1 MENNNEKLEPK
12 IKCGNIDTNILIPII
27 GGIIKIIYRYLILH
41 TDSSFINHPFVF
53 SSYSSLGMCL
63 ALIQFIKEPNLD
75 EKMEPDDKEKKKK
88 VKKGKILF
96 IFITIFLDFTQTIIS
111 TFFYK
116 KTKLNLWNFDI
127 IILGF
132 FCRLILKETLN
143 RHQFVSIGS
152 IFVLSLIINFIILKG
167 EQDIY
172 FNMLGFVNQI
182 IYYLEVVIHKLIL
195 DNFYTTPSEICFYEG
210 IFNLFLYLICLTI
223 FSNIEIPEEYNYI
236 FNDSLLDYNGKKYL
250 DNYTS
255 YYEKI
260 NIKEIFIAIG
270 FLILNGIFN
279 FITLKTIEIYT
290 PFHVLIIFIVG
301 EYEIILDGF
310 DSWKTYIILII
321 LCIIFL
327 MILIFNEIIELH
339 FCGLSDD
346 LKRILERKSTKEL
359 FESEDNETNID
370 DDDNNEKK
378 NELNNIGDDGN
389 NKNGKENELND
400 IGDDGNN
407 KNIKENELNNIKNN

>member
-1 MENNNEKLEPK
+1 ME
-12 IKCGNIDTNILIPII
+12 
-27 GGIIKIIYRYLILH
+27 
-41 TDSSFINHPFVF
+41 
-53 SSYSSLGMCL
+53 
-63 ALIQFIKEPNLD
+63 
-75 EKMEPDDKEKKKK
+75 
-88 VKKGKILF
+88 
-96 IFITIFLDFTQTIIS
+96 
-111 TFFYK
+111 
-116 KTKLNLWNFDI
+116 FDI
-127 IILGF
+127 IILGV
-132 FCRLILKETLN
+132 FCRLILKESLS

-152 IFVLSLIINFIILKG
+152 IFVLSLIINFIILKD

-172 FNMLGFVNQI
+172 FNILGFVNQI

-210 IFNLFLYLICLTI
+210 IFNLFLYLICLSI
-223 FSNIEIPEEYNYI
+223 FSHIEIPEEYNYI

-260 NIKEIFIAIG
+260 DIKELFIALG

-301 EYEIILDGF
+301 EYEVILDGF

-339 FCGLSDD
+339 FCVLSHD
-346 LKRILERKSTKEL
+346 LKRILERKSTKQL
-359 FESEDNETNID
+359 LNSEDNETNID
-370 DDDNNEKK
+370 DDDNNEKEKELNDIGDNSNNK
-378 NELNNIGDDGN
+378 NEKELNNIGDDSN
-389 NKNGKENELND
+389 NKNEKELNNN
-400 IGDDGNN
+400 GDDG
-407 KNIKENELNNIKNN
+407 IKIKKKIYIYKNN